1 MNNCFEIFRLS
12 FLFKCFQH
20 ALPHQSH
27 NFIDISLS
35 ISLFIPIYAPNRKWL
50 SYTFQQLVVSM
61 FYPMYNQKLIQQS
74 SEAQRNFYFNW
85 NPCVIYANSIK
96 QQLILLRSTTH
107 TQTHTLSGQ

>member
-20 ALPHQSH
+20 ASPHQSH

-50 SYTFQQLVVSM
+50 SYTFQQLVVSDV
-61 FYPMYNQKLIQQS
+61 QSKIDTTIQRS
-74 SEAQRNFYFNW
+74 SAEFLF
-85 NPCVIYANSIK
+85 
-96 QQLILLRSTTH
+96 
-107 TQTHTLSGQ
+107 